1 MDGSRATSS
10 DSERES
16 IADEVLSISTDTSVA
31 HDEVRD
37 FKKPKASRFDF
48 FSGIELPNLAFP
60 PSQYDG
66 WEPPFHTADEE
77 EAVGSLLK
85 SSARTSKY
93 ADSDFISLDLD
104 KFIVYRDSSSAFLPD
119 EMASLHE
126 VALKQGNTTF
136 LFDGVLIDSESKY
149 LKRIPFKILSIGGYE
164 DVEQHTVGSDIWI
177 QSIHGAKR
185 QVWYHL
191 LSPST
196 EYKPYHDAFLW
207 LADFGKHFV
216 DFLSE
221 HETVTLQEFRTDFAA
236 WLTKTH
242 GNNTAFQAW
251 FLQYGSQD
259 FRQAVVAHSDFL
271 FKQAVDINGRYE
283 RHQIWREIG
292 VTQSI
297 VKEQPKKVKGTHVTP
312 YVHSCFKDMEWASLL
327 EVAEPA
333 PAVLLKRQQRLQ
345 QLGFNSAKKFAF
357 KAQSSLSRAPILQG
371 KSNISPGD
379 VIATKR
385 DEDTVWKGDDKD
397 DLWYAFVQGI
407 RQHQNGRIW
416 LDVIWLY
423 RLSDT
428 VCANMTYFHKDELF
442 MSDHCNCGDAKI
454 ENTEVVAKL
463 KVSFFS
469 PGSKN
474 GADFFVRQ
482 TYLTEEEVFMTL
494 KDDDFYCYHRKK
506 RNTMPLYQPGDTVL
520 VETSNR
526 LEPVEIVT
534 CNERMVEVRELLR
547 RSRDFNDPDSR
558 PNELVYTDR
567 IRKVHIDQIQRRCF
581 VRFYTEEQRIDGS
594 IPPPYSRDGNGDAFY
609 ITCREIRSQENDTS
623 LLKSLDPFSWPPSL
637 KEGFDPLATTP
648 KLRALNIFSG
658 GGNFDRGLEE
668 GTAIRNEWAVEWE
681 QIPMLTYRA
690 NHKDPESAKLFWG
703 SVNDFLY
710 QSIRDLGSDIVAR
723 VGQVEFIS
731 AGSPCQGYSLTN
743 QNKQSQESMRNCSMI
758 ASVAAFIDHFRP
770 EYAILE
776 NVTAMARKCI
786 KNPLSQMLCALVGM
800 GYQARILNLDAWSF
814 GAPQSRSRLFIF
826 VAAPGLKLPD
836 HPALTHSH
844 PRNTTNRSLGEAANG
859 LPFGNRRWETP
870 VFDYVTAVEGTKDL
884 PRIGKGKVMC
894 ISRPDHRTSRTES
907 RFTQTQIELIPKAPR
922 VQGLLSAIQRGLMPQ
937 RHIDAFYRKK
947 QSCKK
952 SKENRAWS
960 RVHPNGLIPTIQT
973 AVVPACASTGRF
985 VHWEQDRL
993 LTIMEARRA
1002 QGFPDNDVL
1011 IGRPAQQWKIV
1022 GNSVTRQVALALG
1035 MTLREACLAN
1045 RQNRGKESKATTTA
1059 AAAAITI
1066 DVMIT
1071 GVRNVNKADT
1081 EMTQASDS
1089 QEAIRIAVEIPAA
1102 KPNVAQFTIREK
1114 MPTITDPDRYV
1125 ELDASTPEYGS
1136 TDSSEVMIS
1145 EEYEWRKGA
1154 VRKRKRQAT
1163 SISSSS
1169 SSSSSSSRKKPWL
1182 NGAVVDSENDKNY
1195 DE

>member
-1 MDGSRATSS
+1 MDGYRATSS
-10 DSERES
+10 DSESES
-16 IADEVLSISTDTSVA
+16 IADEVLSVSTNTLAAD
-31 HDEVRD
+31 DEASD
-37 FKKPKASRFDF
+37 SKKPKLSNFDVF
-48 FSGIELPNLAFP
+48 TGIELPDLALP

-66 WEPPFHTADEE
+66 WEPPLPAVDEE

-85 SSARTSKY
+85 SSARKSKY
-93 ADSDFISLDLD
+93 ADSDFISIDLD
-104 KFIVYRDSSSAFLPD
+104 KFVVYRDSSSAFLPD

-136 LFDGVLIDSESKY
+136 LFDGILIDSEPKY
-149 LKRIPFKILSIGGYE
+149 LKRVPFKILSIGGYE

-177 QSIHGAKR
+177 QSVHGAKS
-185 QVWYHL
+185 QVWYRL

-196 EYKPYHDAFLW
+196 EYQPYHDAFLW

-216 DFLSE
+216 DFLSD
-221 HETVTLQEFRTDFAA
+221 HETVTLREFRADFGS
-236 WLTKTH
+236 WLKKIH
-242 GNNTAFQAW
+242 GSDTAFQAW

-259 FRQAVVAHSDFL
+259 FRQAVVAHSDYL
-271 FKQAVDINGRYE
+271 FKQALDINGRYE
-283 RHQIWREIG
+283 RHRIWREIG

-297 VKEQPKKVKGTHVTP
+297 IKEQPKKVKGTLVTP
-312 YVHSCFKDMEWASLL
+312 YVHSCFKDMEWACLL

-345 QLGFNSAKKFAF
+345 QLGFDSAKKFTF
-357 KAQSSLSRAPILQG
+357 KAHSSLSRAPILQG
-371 KSNISPGD
+371 KFNISPGD
-379 VIATKR
+379 MIATKR
-385 DEDTVWKGDDKD
+385 DEETVWKSDDKD

-423 RLSDT
+423 RSSDT

-442 MSDHCNCGDAKI
+442 MSDHCNCGGAKI
-454 ENTEVVAKL
+454 ENTEVIAKL
-463 KVSFFS
+463 NVSLFS

-482 TYLTEEEVFMTL
+482 TYLTAEEVFMTL
-494 KDDDFYCYHRKK
+494 KADDFYCYHRKK
-506 RNTMPLYQPGDTVL
+506 RNTMPLYQLGDTVL

-526 LEPVEIVT
+526 LEPAEIVT
-534 CNERMVEVRELLR
+534 RNERMVEVRELLR

-567 IRKVHIDQIQRRCF
+567 IRKVHIGQIRRRCF
-581 VRFYTEEQRIDGS
+581 VRFYTEEQRKDGS
-594 IPPPYSRDGNGDAFY
+594 IPPPYGRDGNGDAFY
-609 ITCREIRSQENDTS
+609 ITCQEIRSQGNDTCC
-623 LLKSLDPFSWPPSL
+623 LKPLDLSSWPSPL
-637 KEGFDPLATTP
+637 KEGFDPAAPTP

-658 GGNFDRGLEE
+658 GGNFDR
-668 GTAIRNEWAVEWE
+668 
-681 QIPMLTYRA
+681 
-690 NHKDPESAKLFWG
+690 ESTKLFWG

-710 QSIRDLGSDIVAR
+710 QSIRDLGGDIVAR
-723 VGQVEFIS
+723 
-731 AGSPCQGYSLTN
+731 
-743 QNKQSQESMRNCSMI
+743 SQESMRNCSMI

-776 NVTAMARKCI
+776 NVTAMARKST

-800 GYQARILNLDAWSF
+800 DYQARILNLDAWSF

-870 VFDYVTAVEGTKDL
+870 VFDYVTAAENTKDL
-884 PRIGKGKVMC
+884 PRIGTGKV
-894 ISRPDHRTSRTES
+894 
-907 RFTQTQIELIPKAPR
+907 TQIELIPKAPR

-947 QSCKK
+947 HSCKKK
-952 SKENRAWS
+952 SKENRAWG

-973 AVVPACASTGRF
+973 AVVPACAFTGRF

-1002 QGFPDNDVL
+1002 QGFPDHEVL
-1011 IGRPAQQWKIV
+1011 IGRPAQQWKIDK
-1022 GNSVTRQVALALG
+1022 G
-1035 MTLREACLAN
+1035 
-1045 RQNRGKESKATTTA
+1045 SKTTTTA
-1059 AAAAITI
+1059 AAASATTI

-1071 GVRNVNKADT
+1071 GVQKANKADT
-1081 EMTQASDS
+1081 EMTLASDS
-1089 QEAIRIAVEIPAA
+1089 QEAVRIAVEIPTT
-1102 KPNVAQFTIREK
+1102 KHNVIPPQN
-1114 MPTITDPDRYV
+1114 IT
-1125 ELDASTPEYGS
+1125 
-1136 TDSSEVMIS
+1136 
-1145 EEYEWRKGA
+1145 
-1154 VRKRKRQAT
+1154 
-1163 SISSSS
+1163 
-1169 SSSSSSSRKKPWL
+1169 
-1182 NGAVVDSENDKNY
+1182 
-1195 DE
+1195 